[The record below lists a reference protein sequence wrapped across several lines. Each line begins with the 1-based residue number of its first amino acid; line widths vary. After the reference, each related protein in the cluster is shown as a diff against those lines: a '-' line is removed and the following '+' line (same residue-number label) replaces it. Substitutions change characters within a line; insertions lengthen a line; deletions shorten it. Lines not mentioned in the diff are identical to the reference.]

1 MINPQDAENSKE
13 TAVTA
18 ELALHLADAVATE
31 RLGAVIGHAATGA
44 GLVFLQGNLGA
55 GKTTL
60 TRGLLHA
67 LGHVGTVRSPTYTL
81 VETYPLS
88 HAAVERVA
96 HFDLY
101 RLCSPEELED
111 MGFRDYLDDSLV
123 LIEWPEKG
131 TGALPAPDLSLR
143 FSITNDARDVVLS
156 GQVDWIASIRAL
168 WERSV

>member
-1 MINPQDAENSKE
+1 MINPQDAENSHGARA
-13 TAVTA
+13 TV
-18 ELALHLADAVATE
+18 ELTLHLADEAATE
-31 RLGAVIGHAATGA
+31 RLGAAIGQAATGA

-88 HAAVERVA
+88 DARVDRVA

-123 LIEWPEKG
+123 LIEWPEKAV
-131 TGALPAPDLSLR
+131 GALPVPDLNVC
-143 FSITNDARDVVLS
+143 FAMTTDARDVVLS
-156 GQVDWIASIRAL
+156 GRTDWVTKIHSV
-168 WERSV
+168 WEGGA

>member
-1 MINPQDAENSKE
+1 MMSPQDAENSKLDRFI
-13 TAVTA
+13 A
-18 ELALHLADAVATE
+18 EYALHLEDAEATE
-31 RLGAVIGHAATGA
+31 RLGAVIGRSAASPS
-44 GLVFLQGNLGA
+44 VIFLEGNLGA

-67 LGHVGTVRSPTYTL
+67 LGYVGTVRSPTYTL

-88 HAAVERVA
+88 DGAVARIA

-131 TGALPAPDLSLR
+131 VGALPVPDLNVR
-143 FSITNDARDVVLS
+143 FSIATEARDVLLS
-156 GQVDWIASIRAL
+156 GQADWVAKIRAA
-168 WERSV
+168 WESGA